1 MSKKSNGIEMK
12 VIRGNRKVRVGEV
25 VSDKM
30 DKTITIEVKRKVK
43 HPVYGKYIFRTTKFM
58 AHDDK
63 NECHEGDTV
72 KVMETRPMSRKK
84 RWRLIEVIEKR
95 K

>member
-1 MSKKSNGIEMK
+1 MK
-12 VIRGNRKVRVGEV
+12 AIRGKRKIRTGEV
-25 VSDKM
+25 VSDRM
-30 DKTITIEVKRKVK
+30 DKTITVAVKRKVK
-43 HPVYGKYIFRTTKFM
+43 HPVYGKYISRTTKFM

-63 NECHEGDTV
+63 NECNEGDTV

-84 RWRLIEVIEKR
+84 RWRLVEVVEKR